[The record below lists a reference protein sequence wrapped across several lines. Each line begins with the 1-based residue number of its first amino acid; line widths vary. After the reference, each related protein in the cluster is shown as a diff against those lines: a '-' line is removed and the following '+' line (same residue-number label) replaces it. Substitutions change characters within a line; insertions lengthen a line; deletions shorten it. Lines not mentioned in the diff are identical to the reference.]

1 MYEQSMN
8 PEAPSPT
15 AGEPVPDALSSLAA
29 EPPTLARRHF
39 LRLLSVGS
47 AVALTGAHGAAPAVH
62 AATPTPAP
70 ATPTAAVPTPTP
82 APAASPWFK
91 DISSLTQ
98 QGDKVL
104 ESRLENVH
112 GFLTPI
118 QEFFVR
124 NHSVSVDIDVASW
137 QLTVEGDAI
146 QKPLTL
152 TYTDLL
158 NLPSRTVVAYLECAG
173 NHRSFFDLVNGQP
186 VEGTPWRTGGVS
198 NGEWTGVSLRDV
210 LQLAGIKPN
219 AVDVLLV
226 GLDKTSPE
234 EGLRRALPVKKAL
247 DPDTLLAY
255 ALNGETLPKDHGF
268 PLRAL
273 VPGWVGSSSIK
284 WLGQIVVSSK
294 KLWTRNNTEAY
305 VLVGDAYPPEGEA
318 QGKVITTQV
327 IKSALALPWPAT
339 LSAGTH
345 RLYGYAQSPTGP
357 IKKVEWS
364 SDGGKRWQA
373 ATVLGPQI
381 QYSWARFEFQWEA
394 AKGEHTILTRA
405 TDAAGNTQPA
415 EVPFNKQ
422 GYLFNQPVPHPITVQ

>member
-1 MYEQSMN
+1 MHEQTTDPVVLPTVEAALTQDKLSML
-8 PEAPSPT
+8 PAAPS
-15 AGEPVPDALSSLAA
+15 
-29 EPPTLARRHF
+29 TLARRHF
-39 LRLLSVGS
+39 LHLLSVGG
-47 AVALTGAHGAAPAVH
+47 AAALTSAHLAARLAY

-70 ATPTAAVPTPTP
+70 AAPTPVA
-82 APAASPWFK
+82 APTASPWFK

-118 QEFFVR
+118 KEFFVR
-124 NHSVSVDIDVASW
+124 NHSVSVDIDLASW
-137 QLTVEGDAI
+137 QLVVEGDAI

-152 TYTDLL
+152 TYNDLL
-158 NLPSRTVVAYLECAG
+158 ELPSRTVVAYLECAG
-173 NHRSFFDLVNGQP
+173 NHRSFFDSVNGQP
-186 VEGTPWRTGGVS
+186 AEGTQWRTGGVS
-198 NGEWTGVSLRDV
+198 NGEWTGVALRDV
-210 LQLAGIKPN
+210 LQLAGIKSN

-226 GLDKTSPE
+226 GLDEASPE
-234 EGLRRALPVKKAL
+234 GGLRRALPVKKAL

-268 PLRAL
+268 PVRAL

-284 WLGQIVVSSK
+284 WLGQLVVSSK

-305 VLVGDAYPPEGEA
+305 VLVGADYPPEGEA

-339 LSAGTH
+339 LTAGTH
-345 RLYGYAQSPTGP
+345 RLHGFAHSPTGP

-364 SDGGKRWQA
+364 SDEGKSWKA

-381 QYSWARFEFQWEA
+381 QYSWARFEFLWEA
-394 AKGEHTILTRA
+394 KKGEHTILTRA
-405 TDAAGNTQPA
+405 TDAAGNTQPDN
-415 EVPFNKQ
+415 VPFNKQ
-422 GYLFNQPVPHPITVQ
+422 GYLFNQPVPHSITVQSK